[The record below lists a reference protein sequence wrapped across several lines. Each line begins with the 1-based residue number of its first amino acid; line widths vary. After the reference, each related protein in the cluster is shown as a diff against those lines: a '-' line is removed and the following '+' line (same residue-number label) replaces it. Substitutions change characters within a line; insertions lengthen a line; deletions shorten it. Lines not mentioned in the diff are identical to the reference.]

1 MKKQNNIIIYSDMY
15 NNNFFEKWNVN
26 LIMTDTLDL
35 VHRLSY
41 KLDKNIS
48 IYSKL
53 TELQKILV
61 DDYQLITMN
70 QFNDNNHFIVENN
83 KITPVPKYNE
93 TDYNGEY
100 FTYFEIKN
108 KLPHEKTTAT
118 INNDI
123 LNLFLINENSC
134 NSQIINT
141 KSKNKYDSVLLK
153 TNAINNNNCIDTL
166 VNLPDIMQNYYE
178 AIKLLNKGGD
188 FYVNLNYYCY
198 EPNIILLQYIL
209 SFFQNIEYIEN
220 KMTLNKI
227 GHNMIKFSNYSGI
240 KLSELKLLN
249 KEYKVIPSTLK
260 IINNFYC
267 NKHINGN
274 SQIINKLFNN
284 NLDDNFVIYL
294 NKIYKQQNEYL
305 KMLIRRVNFIDN
317 KKIFRHINNQIDS
330 AITWCEKNKI
340 EPNDIYKESKV
351 IVQPYII
358 KKYFKSEKGV
368 DLRKIKMTSDSLYSV
383 SMPNIA
389 DEISKIINSAMPNI
403 KIIIDATANIGGNT
417 LSFSSYFDH
426 VISIEINKKT
436 SDVLKNN
443 IKTYGRK
450 NIEVINDDFLNL
462 IPALNA
468 DVIFMDPPWTGTFY
482 KMNDKMDLFLS
493 DINIIDLIPKLNC
506 KMVALKLPLNYNI
519 SGLLEKINNI
529 QVFKLYSILLI
540 LIKK

>member
-1 MKKQNNIIIYSDMY
+1 MY
-15 NNNFFEKWNVN
+15 KNNFFDKWKIN
-26 LIMTDTLDL
+26 LKMTDTLDL

-70 QFNDNNHFIVENN
+70 QFSDANNFIIENN
-83 KITPVPKYNE
+83 KITPVPFQDYGP
-93 TDYNGEY
+93 TYNGDY

-108 KLPHEKTTAT
+108 KLPHKSMTAT
-118 INNDI
+118 INNDT
-123 LNLFLINENSC
+123 LNQFLINENLC
-134 NSQIINT
+134 NSQIIHDKT
-141 KSKNKYDSVLLK
+141 KNKFADVFLK
-153 TNAINNNNCIDTL
+153 THIIDNNCVGQL
-166 VNLPDIMQNYYE
+166 LYLPEIIKSCHK
-178 AIKLLNKGGD
+178 AIKLLNKGGN
-188 FYVNLNYYCY
+188 FYLNLNYYYY
-198 EPNIILLQYIL
+198 EPNIMFLQYIL
-209 SFFQNIEYIEN
+209 SFFESVEFIEN
-220 KMTLNKI
+220 KMTLNKF
-227 GHNMIKFSNYSGI
+227 GHNMLKFSNYSGN
-240 KLSELKLLN
+240 KLNELKLII
-249 KEYKVIPSTLK
+249 KEYKVIPSSIN

-267 NKHINGN
+267 NKHVDQNV
-274 SQIINKLFNN
+274 QIINKLFDN
-284 NLDDNFVIYL
+284 NLDDNFVMYL

-330 AITWCEKNKI
+330 AISWCEKNKI
-340 EPNDIYKESKV
+340 KVNDIYKESKV
-351 IVQPYII
+351 IVKPYII
-358 KKYFKSEKGV
+358 RKYFKSEKGV
-368 DLRKIKMTSDSLYSV
+368 DLNKIKMTSDSLYSV

-389 DEISKIINSAMPNI
+389 DDMSKIIRNAEPNI

-426 VISIEINKKT
+426 VISIEINHKT
-436 SDVLKNN
+436 FEVLKNN
-443 IKTYGRK
+443 IKTYGRT

-462 IPALNA
+462 IDALSA

-482 KMNDKMDLFLS
+482 KMNDKMDLYLS
-493 DINIIDLIPKLNC
+493 NVNIIDIIPKLKC

-519 SGLLEKINNI
+519 SGLLDKVGNF
-529 QVFKLYSILLI
+529 QVFKMYSVMLI